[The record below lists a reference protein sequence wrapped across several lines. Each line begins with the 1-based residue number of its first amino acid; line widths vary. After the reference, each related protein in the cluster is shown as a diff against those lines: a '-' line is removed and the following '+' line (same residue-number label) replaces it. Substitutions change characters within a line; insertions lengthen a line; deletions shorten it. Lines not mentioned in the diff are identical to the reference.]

1 MIKTLFSLCFAAL
14 ALAPLTSKA
23 ASLRQCGIS
32 SWYGIGDGFNG
43 QRTAN
48 GERFNA
54 LGLTAAHRHL
64 PLGSKIKVVNP
75 ANGKA
80 VTVRINDRGPYYGS
94 RIIDLSY
101 GAFAK
106 IASVGSGTTQV
117 CIARA

>member
-1 MIKTLFSLCFAAL
+1 MIKTLFSVCFAAL
-14 ALAPLTSKA
+14 TFVPVVSEAALS
-23 ASLRQCGIS
+23 RQCGTS
-32 SWYGIGDGFNG
+32 SWYGVGDGFHG

-54 LGLTAAHRHL
+54 HGLTAAHRHL
-64 PLGSKIKVVNP
+64 PLGSVVKVVNP

-94 RIIDLSY
+94 RILDLSY

-106 IASVGSGTTQV
+106 LASPGSGTTQV

>member
-1 MIKTLFSLCFAAL
+1 VIKTILSFCFTAL
-14 ALAPLTSKA
+14 ALAPVAGKA
-23 ASLRQCGIS
+23 APLRQCGIS
-32 SWYGIGDGFNG
+32 SWYGIGDGFHG

-54 LGLTAAHRHL
+54 HGLTAAHRHL

-75 ANGKA
+75 ANGRA

-94 RIIDLSY
+94 RILDLSY

-106 IASVGSGTTQV
+106 IASVGSGTAQV